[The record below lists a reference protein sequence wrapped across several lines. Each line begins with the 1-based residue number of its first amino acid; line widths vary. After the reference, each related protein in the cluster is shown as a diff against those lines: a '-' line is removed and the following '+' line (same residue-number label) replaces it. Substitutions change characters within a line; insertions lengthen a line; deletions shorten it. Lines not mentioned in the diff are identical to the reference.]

1 LQTLRKHRMTHWTST
16 LSSTPIALNP
26 CTHLVSES
34 GGQSFYLS
42 ASEARPHLWVAQLQ
56 GLAVT
61 FEGWLYNET
70 KLRKEL
76 GVNAKTN
83 LAALLLEAYRRWGE
97 GFLLRLEGAFALC
110 LWDGREK
117 TFLAARDALGVYPL
131 FYAKSSSA
139 WFFSPWLESLR
150 QHPSISSKINRGAVA
165 AHLLNWNRDIQETLY
180 EEIKRVPPGHFLK
193 VQPHKNYCEVSRYWS
208 PLPNGK
214 PTTWLDEDALEQFPA
229 LMKRSIGNYLQLGKA
244 AIYLSGGLDSGSV
257 SRFASEYANE
267 HHHPSPH
274 AFSLVFDDP
283 EANEERIQ
291 RGVAEG
297 LGIPH
302 TIVPINLTTDP
313 VQAFFDSLDLNE
325 TWPQPLASTFRS
337 VYLSLGQRAKAEGN
351 DLVLTGDGG
360 DEWLAIHHTLAADFM
375 TSLDTTQ
382 LRHLFSVVG
391 ASHAYSSFKT
401 SKHVLWDYGLRL
413 LLIDRLA
420 SSLQHLTPQ
429 FIQHRRTRLLDKSI
443 PDWLATDPALRSE
456 LLTRLHR
463 EASGAKSS
471 FYEQEVVA
479 GTLEHPL
486 TVLYMEESFESSQRI
501 GIPILKPFYDPEV
514 IRFLVQ
520 LPPHLRS
527 LGGRFKGLLRHLL
540 HERFPQ
546 LGFDRQEKPYAT
558 NFFGTMVLE
567 GVKRS
572 WSETNGVGTLAELG
586 IVNAAPVREG
596 ITTILNTGKLQ
607 NPKNLWILLC
617 TEHWVRSRMS
627 V

>member
-1 LQTLRKHRMTHWTST
+1 MTHWMST

-34 GGQSFYLS
+34 GGQSFYLEVS
-42 ASEARPHLWVAQLQ
+42 EYNSMPEARPHLSVAQFQ
-56 GLAVT
+56 GLAIT
-61 FEGWLYNET
+61 FEGWLYNAKE
-70 KLRKEL
+70 LRKEL
-76 GVNAKTN
+76 GVDTKTN
-83 LAALLLEAYRRWGE
+83 LATLLLEAYRRWGE
-97 GFLLRLEGAFALC
+97 DFLLKLEGAFAFC
-110 LWDGREK
+110 LWDSHEK

-131 FYAKSSSA
+131 FYAESNSA
-139 WFFSPWLESLR
+139 WFFSPSLEALR
-150 QHPSISSKINRGAVA
+150 QHSSISSAINRGALA
-165 AHLLNWNRDIQETLY
+165 AHLLNWNKDIHETLY
-180 EEIKRVPPGHFLK
+180 EHIKRVPPGHVLK
-193 VQPHKNYCEVSRYWS
+193 VQPHKNYSEVSRYWS
-208 PLPNGK
+208 PLPEGK
-214 PTTWLDEDALEQFPA
+214 PTTWLGEDALEQFPV

-244 AIYLSGGLDSGSV
+244 AIYLSGGLDSGSI

-313 VQAFFDSLDLNE
+313 VQAFFDSLDLNG

-337 VYLSLGQRAKAEGN
+337 VYLSLGKRVKAAGN
-351 DLVLTGDGG
+351 DVVLTGDGG

-375 TSLDTTQ
+375 TSLDTMQ
-382 LRHLFSVVG
+382 LRNLFSAVG
-391 ASHAYSSFKT
+391 VTHAYSSFKT

-413 LLIDRLA
+413 LLMDRLA

-429 FIQHRRTRLLDKSI
+429 LIQHRRSRLLDKSI
-443 PDWLATDPALRSE
+443 PDWLAPDPALRAE
-456 LLTRLHR
+456 LLARLQG
-463 EASGAKSS
+463 EASGAKAS
-471 FYEQEVVA
+471 FYEQEVTK

-486 TVLYMEESFESSQRI
+486 TVLYMEESFESGQRI

-540 HERFPQ
+540 HERFQ
-546 LGFDRQEKPYAT
+546 GLGFDRQEKPYAT

-567 GVKRS
+567 GVRRS
-572 WSETNGVGTLAELG
+572 WSETNGVRTLAELG
-586 IVNAAPVREG
+586 VVNSASIQEG
-596 ITTILNTGKLQ
+596 VTTILNTGKLQ

-617 TEHWVRSRMS
+617 TEHWVRSRLG